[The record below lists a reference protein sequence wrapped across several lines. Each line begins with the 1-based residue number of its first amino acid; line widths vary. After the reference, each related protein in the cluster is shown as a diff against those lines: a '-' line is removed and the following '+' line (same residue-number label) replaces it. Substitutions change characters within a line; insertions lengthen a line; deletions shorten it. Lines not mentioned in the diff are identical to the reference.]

1 MPFFGGNRQ
10 KRREQ
15 SDVEKMSVFAGY
27 SGDDFDEK
35 YLEILERKRLQAEE
49 ERLHEEQ
56 RQKEDEY
63 ERQIHEAIQLANRGR
78 QKR

>member
-15 SDVEKMSVFAGY
+15 SDIEKMSVFAGY